1 VGAAIA
7 ARALRSATDEEHTD
21 VIADRALELGRLIGQ
36 SDEFKGLKRARQ
48 RLDEAPELGQRLR
61 RLQEVMEGFARAERD
76 GKDPSDD
83 EQREYERLV
92 SEIQADARYQGL
104 VAAQANFDKLMF
116 RVNERIME
124 GLEKGAASPIIT
136 LG

>member
-1 VGAAIA
+1 M
-7 ARALRSATDEEHTD
+7 
-21 VIADRALELGRLIGQ
+21 IADRALELGRLIGQ